1 MQSRWYVQARSDGLR
16 ALFVLL
22 TSAVL
27 APPFALAGVIVPDGR
42 TATTV
47 TTTAGGAQ
55 TVNIAPAVA
64 GVSQNT
70 YSTFNV
76 GAAGAT
82 LNNVG
87 INARTIVNQVT
98 STNPSLIEGAI
109 TVAGSRANVILA
121 NPNGITVN
129 GGSFIN
135 AGHVALTTGQVSFSD
150 VQIAPGVV
158 QRNVVLGTTGG
169 TIVIGPGGLSSALV
183 DLDLIAKNVQVNG
196 ALNNTFSSGTALTRI
211 LAGTSSVTLNTGFS
225 ASDNANDWMSIT
237 SSAANAQAKS
247 FALDITAAGS
257 IASGRIELIVTD
269 QGPGVRSAGPLNASL
284 GNFSLSSNGAVQFS
298 NSSVNAAT
306 DVSFSVKDALAFS
319 DTQVNANNGAAALT
333 ATGAMTLT
341 GSSVIANGAVNL
353 GANGLTFELDS
364 AQKGSTVASAS
375 AGVVLQSSG
384 DIVNVG
390 SLIQGQQQTSGDTAS
405 KGAVTIAAAGNVLNQ
420 SNPGGALGI
429 LFGVQG
435 DVSIVAGGDVVNENA
450 RVLSNNNV
458 NITAGGDF
466 SNIADHTTGVANGAA
481 VGFSQ
486 SSSGFLFFRHRNSG
500 FNVDYGQLADA
511 NELAYVTADSGNVT
525 INANNIAN
533 TGGSILSNNGAVS
546 MTALGT
552 LDTQAVFTGQAAYRQ
567 SCFIFCKSSAS
578 SSVQAF
584 GGVIEAGTDISLKAG
599 TQITNTGGTVLAVG
613 KLSLDAP
620 RTLAQAVLGYSAIN
634 ETHDLKAWF
643 GNGWASIYATDTGGL
658 FEGGSGAV
666 ELTGAGEIDGGAFIA
681 PNGVHAG
688 GGVVTTRPRWQQPV
702 GIGTHNSIGLVS
714 WFGL

>member
-1 MQSRWYVQARSDGLR
+1 MQRRRYSFTRTALVRSISILALSAYVAP
-16 ALFVLL
+16 VP
-22 TSAVL
+22 VL
-27 APPFALAGVIVPDGR
+27 AGTIVPDGR

-47 TTTAGGAQ
+47 TTAAGGAQ
-55 TVNIAPAVA
+55 TVNIAPAVG

-70 YSTFNV
+70 YQSFSV
-76 GAAGAT
+76 GTAGAT

-129 GGSFIN
+129 GGSFTN

-150 VQIAPGVV
+150 VQIAPGLI
-158 QRNVVLGTTGG
+158 QRNVVLDTTGG
-169 TIVIGPGGLSSALV
+169 AIVIGPGGLSGALV
-183 DLDLIAKNVQVNG
+183 DIDLIAKNVQING
-196 ALNNTFSSGTALTRI
+196 PLRNTFSSATALTRI

-225 ASDNANDWMSIT
+225 ASDNANDWLSAT
-237 SSAANAQAKS
+237 SGSGSTQAKS

-284 GNFSLSSNGAVQFS
+284 GNFLLSSNGAVQFS

-306 DVSFSVKDALAFS
+306 DVNFDVKDALAFT
-319 DTQVNANNGAAALT
+319 DTQVNANNGVAALT

-341 GSSVIANGAVNL
+341 GSSIIANGAVDL
-353 GANGLTFELDS
+353 SANGLISQLDN

-375 AGVVLQSSG
+375 AGVVLQSTG

-390 SLIQGQQQTSGDTAS
+390 SLIQGQQQTSGDSAS
-405 KGAVTIAAAGNVLNQ
+405 KGAVTLAAAGNVLNQ
-420 SNPGGALGI
+420 SNPQGALGI

-435 DVSIVAGGDVVNENA
+435 DVSIAAGGDVVNENA
-450 RVLSNNNV
+450 RMLSNENV

-466 SNIADHTTGVANGAA
+466 RNIVDRSTGVANGAA

-486 SSSGFLFFRHRNSG
+486 SSSGFLFFRHRHSG

-525 INANNIAN
+525 IKANNIAN
-533 TGGSILSNNGAVS
+533 TGGSILSNSGAIS

-552 LDTQAVFTGQAAYRQ
+552 LDTQAVFTGQAAYQQ
-567 SCFIFCKSSAS
+567 SCFIFCKSTAS

-681 PNGVHAG
+681 PNGVQAT
-688 GGVVTTRPRWQQPV
+688 GGVITTRPRWQQPV
-702 GIGTHNSIGLVS
+702 GIGTHNSIGLIS